1 MFNNQTRTIDSST
14 IVSGANVV
22 LKKTYLLLSAT
33 LIFSTL
39 MAIWAMTSNIA
50 INPFVLIIGYIGLL
64 MVTTRLR
71 NSPWGIVAVFALT
84 GFLGLSL
91 GPILNFYIKGF
102 TNGGQL
108 VTMALGSTGVIFLSL
123 SAYAIIS
130 KKNFSYLGGFIFAG
144 ITIAFIIGLVN
155 IFLNIPTLQLLV
167 SGAFALLCCGLI
179 LFQTSAIINGG
190 EKNYLMA
197 TITLYIAI
205 FNIFIALL
213 QIFGAFGGSRN

>member
-167 SGAFALLCCGLI
+167 SGAFALLCCGLS

-205 FNIFIALL
+205 FNIFISLL

>member
-1 MFNNQTRTIDSST
+1 MFSNQTRVIDSSG

-22 LKKTYLLLSAT
+22 LRKTYLLLSAT
-33 LIFSTL
+33 LIFSAL
-39 MAIWAMTSNIA
+39 MAVWAMTSNIA
-50 INPFVLIIGYIGLL
+50 INPFIVIIGYIGLL
-64 MVTTRLR
+64 FLTTSLR
-71 NSPWGIVAVFALT
+71 NSPWGIVSVFALT
-84 GFLGLSL
+84 GLLGLSL

-102 TNGGQL
+102 SNGGQL

-123 SAYAIIS
+123 SAYAIMT

-144 ITIAFIIGLVN
+144 ITIAFIVGLMN

-190 EKNYLMA
+190 ERNYIMA
-197 TITLYIAI
+197 TITLYVAI
-205 FNIFIALL
+205 FNIFISLL
-213 QIFGAFGGSRN
+213 QIFGAFGGNRN